1 MKRFGMIA
9 WIPGLALL
17 AAGGLAYLFRP
28 DWATWAGLLAL
39 VGAGLLAAWAYVGFD
54 AILAV
59 LGRRATRYGLNVT
72 LSVLL
77 LLALLVLVELI
88 STSSNKR
95 LDLSEG
101 KRYTLSDQT
110 IKILKNLKADVK
122 AVAFYR
128 PPSPNAFEDR
138 RGAEELLRRYADLST
153 NFRYEFVDPDRDP
166 GRAQRYKVS
175 QYGSVVLEAK
185 TGGGS
190 DDKAAAPREQTA
202 PTAARD
208 AAPART
214 SPAPARTSPTPAPEK
229 PVVSGA
235 TLQEEQITD
244 LDEEKLTNAIIKVTR
259 GGRRVMYFVVGHGE
273 RAITDS
279 GKDGYNAIR
288 TLVEKA
294 NYETRELLLLRETSV
309 PADASV
315 VVIAGPRKDFAGQE
329 LATLKDYVRRGGKL
343 LALLDPDQ
351 AASLKPFL
359 LQYGIKVGDDAVI
372 DVDPTSTLY
381 GGSELAPVVSR
392 YSTFHPITRDFK
404 NVATIFP
411 LTRSVDTTE
420 KTPEG
425 VSLEKLAQTGP
436 QSFRGKLNQG
446 QVRVDPRTDQKES
459 VPIAVIATVET
470 TAPDKAKGEGKGGDE
485 KTGGEPP
492 KPVKARIVA
501 FGSSSFAANNYVGA
515 FGNRDLF
522 MNTVS
527 WLAEEESL
535 ISIRPREAKSA
546 PIFLTA
552 GQATVFRWVPVGL
565 IPLAIAVVGSTVW
578 IRRRRSR

>member
-1 MKRFGMIA
+1 M
-9 WIPGLALL
+9 
-17 AAGGLAYLFRP
+17 
-28 DWATWAGLLAL
+28 GLLAL
-39 VGAGLLAAWAYVGFD
+39 VGAGLLAAWAHVGFD

-138 RGAEELLRRYADLST
+138 RGAEELLRRYADLSS

-175 QYGSVVLEAK
+175 QYGTVVLEAK

-190 DDKAAAPREQTA
+190 DAKAAAPKEQTA

-208 AAPART
+208 AAPSRT
-214 SPAPARTSPTPAPEK
+214 SPAPAKTSPTPAPEK
-229 PVVSGA
+229 PAVSGA

-315 VVIAGPRKDFAGQE
+315 VVIAGPRKDFAG
-329 LATLKDYVRRGGKL
+329 
-343 LALLDPDQ
+343 
-351 AASLKPFL
+351 
-359 LQYGIKVGDDAVI
+359 AVI

-381 GGSELAPVVSR
+381 GGSDLAPVVSR

-425 VSLEKLAQTGP
+425 VSLEKLAQTSP

-446 QVRVDPRTDQKES
+446 QVRVDPRTDKKES

-470 TAPDKAKGEGKGGDE
+470 TAPDKAKGEGKGGNE
-485 KTGGEPP
+485 KKDGEPP
-492 KPVKARIVA
+492 RPVKARIVA

>member
-1 MKRFGMIA
+1 MRRAVTLA

-28 DWATWAGLLAL
+28 DWVTWAGLLAL
-39 VGAGLLAAWAYVGFD
+39 VGAGLLAAWAYAGFD
-54 AILAV
+54 TILAV

-190 DDKAAAPREQTA
+190 DVKAAAPKEQTA

-208 AAPART
+208 AAPSRT
-214 SPAPARTSPTPAPEK
+214 SPAPSKTSPTPAPEK

-259 GGRRVMYFVVGHGE
+259 GGKRVMYFVVGHGE

-359 LQYGIKVGDDAVI
+359 LQYGIKLGDDAVI
-372 DVDPTSTLY
+372 DVDPTSTLF

-425 VSLEKLAQTGP
+425 VSLEKLAQTSP

-446 QVRVDPRTDQKES
+446 QVRVDPRTEKKES

-470 TAPDKAKGEGKGGDE
+470 KAPDKVKGEGKGGNE
-485 KTGGEPP
+485 KKDGEPP

-527 WLAEEESL
+527 WLAEEENL
-535 ISIRPREAKSA
+535 ISIRPREAKST